1 MEEKLNTQIV
11 EFVQS
16 VTTTMGLSLEILVEP
31 NADNTRLMI
40 KGEGCEIFVRR
51 RAALLDALQHLVNAV
66 FRHKHLGHHIIVDCL
81 DYRKS
86 KDAELRE
93 TTKVLVTRARE
104 TGEPQ
109 EIGPLNPYTRRIVH
123 LVVAEDKTAS
133 SESVGD
139 AFMKTVI
146 ITAQ

>member
-1 MEEKLNTQIV
+1 
-11 EFVQS
+11 
-16 VTTTMGLSLEILVEP
+16 MGLSLEILVEL

-40 KGEGCEIFVRR
+40 KGEGCEIFVHR

-66 FRHKHLGHHIIVDCL
+66 FRHKYLGHHIIVDCL

-93 TTKVLVTRARE
+93 TTKILVARARE

-109 EIGPLNPYTRRIVH
+109 EVGPLNPYTRRMVH